1 MRVRKPKEPA
11 YDGEQFLPAI
21 RQSICIGEKVAGFV
35 DRKTGA
41 FKEVVLLRSQRD
53 LDAFCAQYGVKEPI
67 KTIY

>member
-1 MRVRKPKEPA
+1 MRFRKTKEPQ
-11 YDGEQFLPAI
+11 YDSERYSPAI
-21 RQSICIGEKVAGFV
+21 RQSICTGEKVAGFV

-41 FKEVVLLRSQRD
+41 FKEVMLLTSQRD